1 MNNDDPAKALS
12 RSLTRLTWTIN
23 LWGTAITLILGITR
37 ITLYLSGTTNQ
48 P

>member
-12 RSLTRLTWTIN
+12 RRLTRLTWAVN
-23 LWGTAITLILGITR
+23 LWGAAITLILG